1 MLQKRNTNWLS
12 RKIEAQRE
20 RSGVRGKGL
29 GVGLGAGALVYPLP
43 IGLGDYRDTLSPSL
57 TLLLFYC

>member
-29 GVGLGAGALVYPLP
+29 GDGFGGRGFGVPPTNEPGWLQGYPFHHP
-43 IGLGDYRDTLSPSL
+43 
-57 TLLLFYC
+57 

>member
-29 GVGLGAGALVYPLP
+29 GVGFGGRGFGVPP
-43 IGLGDYRDTLSPSL
+43 TNGPG
-57 TLLLFYC
+57 